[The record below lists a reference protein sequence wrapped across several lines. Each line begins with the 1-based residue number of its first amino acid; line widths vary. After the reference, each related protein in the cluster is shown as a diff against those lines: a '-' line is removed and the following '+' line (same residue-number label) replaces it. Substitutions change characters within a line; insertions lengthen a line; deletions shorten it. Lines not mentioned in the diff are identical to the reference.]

1 MIGQAVSTGRDELS
15 AYALSHP
22 QLPRTVNA
30 PLLPRSPKGFGRGDR
45 GKGETGCWEQSK
57 GAGQNHIAANQ
68 ESSGLSLL
76 NLAEFFFNTLLL
88 SYFSHHAAVGHDSA
102 MIVSHSCSCLQNN
115 HLLSVFPF

>member
-45 GKGETGCWEQSK
+45 GKGERADWTIIRG
-57 GAGQNHIAANQ
+57 
-68 ESSGLSLL
+68 SGHPVL
-76 NLAEFFFNTLLL
+76 F
-88 SYFSHHAAVGHDSA
+88 D
-102 MIVSHSCSCLQNN
+102 I
-115 HLLSVFPF
+115 